1 MKAQP
6 RRSPSPLP
14 ASPSSLWPAWFVV
27 RAQTT
32 RRLGRQ
38 WFPRLLHLDPSATLW
53 SDADR
58 DRARIETYHAD
69 RATAIAARSR
79 YRELFHSA
87 GIPSTR
93 IRLSLVFIPPAN
105 WADAWKKFF
114 HSRKISPRLTVAP
127 PWENPTSPK
136 NGWVLSIDP
145 GRSFGTGLHATTR
158 ACLVFLDRIA
168 RENPG
173 RSVLDLGCGS
183 GILSI
188 AAARLGFHTVRGIDT
203 DPIAVQESELNAQRN
218 GLGDRIIFSPGFAE
232 RIPSSFRSEVV
243 VANLLG
249 KLLLRHAPAIAR
261 TVRRKPGA
269 ALILSGIRKP
279 EFPRVQARFERL
291 GFTLRATH
299 TRANWTTG
307 WMEWILP
314 PPKQR
319 PT

>member
-1 MKAQP
+1 MKARP
-6 RRSPSPLP
+6 RRSSSPSP
-14 ASPSSLWPAWFVV
+14 ASPSALWPAWFVV

-32 RRLGRQ
+32 RPLGRQ
-38 WFPRLLHLDPSATLW
+38 WLPRLLRLDPSATLW

-69 RATAIAARSR
+69 RATAVAARAS
-79 YRELFHSA
+79 YRQLFREA
-87 GIPSTR
+87 GLPSSR
-93 IRLSLVFIPPAN
+93 IRLQIIFIPPAN

-114 HSRKISPRLTVAP
+114 HSRKVSPRLTVTP
-127 PWENPTSPK
+127 PWENPTPPPR
-136 NGWVLSIDP
+136 GWVLSIDP

-168 RENPG
+168 RENADRP
-173 RSVLDLGCGS
+173 VLDLGCGS

-188 AAARLGFHTVRGIDT
+188 AALRLGFHPVRGIDY
-203 DPIAVQESELNAQRN
+203 DPIAVQESKLNADRN
-218 GLGDRIIFSPGFAE
+218 GLGDPLSFSIGSAE
-232 RIPSSFRSEVV
+232 RIPSPYRSEVV

-249 KLLLRHAPAIAR
+249 SLLIRQAPAIAR
-261 TVRRKPGA
+261 TVRHRPGA

-299 TRANWTTG
+299 TLAHWTTG
-307 WMEWILP
+307 WMEWNSTSS
-314 PPKQR
+314 KHR